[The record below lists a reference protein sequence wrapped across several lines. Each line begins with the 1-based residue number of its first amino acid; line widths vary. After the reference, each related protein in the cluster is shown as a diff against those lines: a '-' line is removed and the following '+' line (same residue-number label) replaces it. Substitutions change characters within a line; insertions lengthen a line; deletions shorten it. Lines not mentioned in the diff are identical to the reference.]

1 MLRSERGKKK
11 QLKTTEVVL
20 KKLFMKMGSRKYSIM
35 RVRNTQIKERREQY
49 EMHYKKR
56 HSTIKRKKN
65 NQKI

>member
-11 QLKTTEVVL
+11 QLKTTEEVVL

-56 HSTIKRKKN
+56 HSTIKREKK
-65 NQKI
+65 

>member
-35 RVRNTQIKERREQY
+35 RVRNTQIKERRKQY

-56 HSTIKRKKN
+56 HSTIKRKK
-65 NQKI
+65 K

>member
-56 HSTIKRKKN
+56 HSTIKREKK
-65 NQKI
+65 